1 MFPNKLR
8 QLRQQHHYS
17 MDKLAELY
25 NQRFQGKLNKSTIS
39 RYENGLQEPM
49 ISVVK
54 NLAELFQVS
63 LDYLTDNPSIIT
75 PTPAESKLLIQYRAL
90 SISSQ
95 KTVEALIYTLSDL
108 EEKKETNL
116 IQALADIKTNQEQT
130 ATIAAFGG
138 QKQSLSGPDQTALD
152 HLLQNLPSDS
162 KEK

>member
-63 LDYLTDNPSIIT
+63 LDYLTDNLSIIT
-75 PTPAESKLLIQYRAL
+75 PTPAESKLLIHYRAL
-90 SISSQ
+90 SVSSQ
-95 KTVEALIYTLSDL
+95 KTVDALIHTLLDL
-108 EEKKETNL
+108 EEKKENSPE
-116 IQALADIKTNQEQT
+116 QALSEIKTNQEQPI
-130 ATIAAFGG
+130 TITDFGN
-138 QKQSLSGPDQTALD
+138 QKQSLPMPDQSALD
-152 HLLQNLPSDS
+152 HLLQNIHSIE